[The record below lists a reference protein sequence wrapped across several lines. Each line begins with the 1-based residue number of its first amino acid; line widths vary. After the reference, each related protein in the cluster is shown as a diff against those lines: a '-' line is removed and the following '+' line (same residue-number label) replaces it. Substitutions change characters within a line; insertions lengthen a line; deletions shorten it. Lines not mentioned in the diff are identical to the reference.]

1 MAACVTVDPAVLAP
15 RPPPMMIST
24 KRKKWINLKNR
35 YAEIFRKD
43 GDLATAAKL
52 NDCTETLSLVIC
64 KECDHKWYVVNH
76 CRSRA
81 CPICSFQVSR
91 ERAKYLNALCQR
103 IQSVKLLTL
112 TMPAWKGAPRDGIK
126 LLRDSFN
133 KLRRHKLMKSVVGG
147 AYCIE
152 VIPNENYW
160 HIHLHAILDCKF
172 LPYQRIFSEWRALFD
187 VRHIEV
193 DIRQAD
199 SREAR
204 SYIAKEVGKNMAISL
219 EPEFIVE
226 WYRAIKGSRLWTSFG
241 TFFNIKLNELDD
253 ECEEPDFVPTCPNC
267 GAHHSMYFARDGPFI
282 WGGEQWSHV
291 EHMVT
296 GGLPEKV
303 NAEIIYIEAK

>member
-1 MAACVTVDPAVLAP
+1 
-15 RPPPMMIST
+15 
-24 KRKKWINLKNR
+24 
-35 YAEIFRKD
+35 
-43 GDLATAAKL
+43 
-52 NDCTETLSLVIC
+52 
-64 KECDHKWYVVNH
+64 
-76 CRSRA
+76 
-81 CPICSFQVSR
+81 
-91 ERAKYLNALCQR
+91 
-103 IQSVKLLTL
+103 
-112 TMPAWKGAPRDGIK
+112 MPAWKGAPRDGIK

-219 EPEFIVE
+219 DPEYIVE
-226 WYRAIKGSRLWTSFG
+226 WYHAIKGSRLWTSFG

-303 NAEIIYIEAK
+303 DAEIIYIETK